1 MVKDRLGTLKALQ
14 ADYSSSS
21 STSFESTDNIS
32 IEWKEAAI
40 ENFLTSVGD
49 IQKDINEIQ
58 EKINE
63 LKKKQGELSSNIIT
77 DTEINND
84 IQSLMKEI
92 ESKSKFIQKK
102 IKQFDNEILKPE
114 TNENHAEFRI
124 RQTQYSALSHNFQKV
139 MSDYNN
145 SLILHKD
152 KCKKRIKRQLEIA
165 GRITTEEE
173 LDELVS
179 EQNLSIFSQDIIQ
192 ELKVA
197 KRELAD
203 IEDRHTELMKLEHS
217 IKELHSMFM
226 DMSFLVE
233 QQGEII
239 DNIEFNV
246 TNTVDYVEQGAQ
258 QTKQARKLQIK
269 SRKKMIFL
277 GICLLISIIVLIIVL
292 IFVVP

>member
-1 MVKDRLGTLKALQ
+1 MVKDRLGIFKAQQ

-21 STSFESTDNIS
+21 DTSFESTDNIL
-32 IEWKEAAI
+32 IERKEAAI
-40 ENFLTSVGD
+40 EKFLTSVD
-49 IQKDINEIQ
+49 EIQKDIHEIQ

-63 LKKKQGELSSNIIT
+63 LKKKQSELSSNVIT

-84 IQSLMKEI
+84 IQSLIQEI
-92 ESKSKFIQKK
+92 EGKSKFIQKK
-102 IKQFDNEILKPE
+102 IKEFDNEISKPA
-114 TNENHAEFRI
+114 ENNAEFRI
-124 RQTQYSALSHNFQKV
+124 RKTQCSALSQNFRKV

-173 LDELVS
+173 LDELVL

-197 KRELAD
+197 KRELTD
-203 IEDRHTELMKLEHS
+203 IEDRHTELLKLEHS

-246 TNTVDYVEQGAQ
+246 TNTVDYVERGAQ

-292 IFVVP
+292 LVVLP